1 MKFLK
6 GALYTFVILLLF
18 GQVGCV
24 ILAEQAE
31 QRANVPKSKPP
42 YTYKGTPATADL
54 APGRPLM
61 AIDWHADPLLS
72 YRDLTVTGTYGHVD
86 FPRLRKGKL
95 GLQVFTT
102 VTHQPACFSKGCKP
116 FPNLVGI
123 KHVYGF
129 SPLSTWFSLSG
140 RALWQAE
147 KLRRFAKADGNF
159 RIIRTGRDL
168 ETFLTDRRTNQDL
181 IAGLLGVEGLHAL
194 EGDPKNVD
202 VFFKAGFRLFGLAH
216 WIDNAFA
223 GSRHGEKAHGLT
235 EKGRALIRAMVKKGM
250 VIDLAHASL
259 PTFKAVVAEL
269 KAIGS
274 SGRPV
279 RPVVVSH
286 TGVQGTCPPTRNL
299 TDEEIKLVVETD
311 GVIGVGFWTHAVGP
325 RRGKERK
332 DDCQADLLAEPN
344 RAVASAKAAARAMMH
359 VARITCAIAEP
370 VSPATAGKLAPRCF
384 RHIALGS
391 DFDGYAPIGFD
402 SRGVGLIAR
411 VLEMDYKLK
420 PSIIAMIMMGN
431 SLRVL
436 RAALPE

>member
-1 MKFLK
+1 MKWLK
-6 GALYTFVILLLF
+6 RIGIVFVTFLLF
-18 GQVGCV
+18 VQVGCV

-31 QRANVPKSKPP
+31 QRANVAKQRPP

-72 YRDLTVTGTYGHVD
+72 YRDLTVTGSYGHVD
-86 FPRLRKGKL
+86 FPRMRAGKL

-102 VTHQPACFSKGCKP
+102 VTHQPACFTQGCKP
-116 FPNLVGI
+116 FPNLVGL

-129 SPLSTWFSLSG
+129 SPIGTWFSLSE

-147 KLRRFAKADGNF
+147 KLRRFAKADRNF
-159 RIIRTGRDL
+159 RIIRTRRDL
-168 ETFLTDRRTNQDL
+168 ETFLTDRRANQDL
-181 IAGLLGVEGLHAL
+181 IGGILGVEGLHAL
-194 EGDPKNVD
+194 EGEPKKVE

-235 EKGRALIRAMVKKGM
+235 PKGRDLVRAMIKKGM
-250 VIDLAHASL
+250 VIDLAHASAA
-259 PTFKAVVAEL
+259 TFRTVIAEL
-269 KAIGS
+269 KYLGQ
-274 SGRPV
+274 GGKPV

-299 TDEEIKLVVETD
+299 TDAEIRLVIQTD

-325 RRGKERK
+325 KRGKKPE
-332 DDCQADLLAEPN
+332 DSCQPDLLSEPDK
-344 RAVASAKAAARAMMH
+344 AVASAKATVRAIMH
-359 VARITCAIAEP
+359 VARITCRK
-370 VSPATAGKLAPRCF
+370 PAPITPADAAGLAPECF

-391 DFDGYAPIGFD
+391 DFDGYAPMGFD
-402 SRGVGLIAR
+402 ARGVGLIAR
-411 VLEMDYKLK
+411 VLEVDYKLSA
-420 PSIIAMIMMGN
+420 SIVGMIMQGN

-436 RAALPE
+436 RATLPE